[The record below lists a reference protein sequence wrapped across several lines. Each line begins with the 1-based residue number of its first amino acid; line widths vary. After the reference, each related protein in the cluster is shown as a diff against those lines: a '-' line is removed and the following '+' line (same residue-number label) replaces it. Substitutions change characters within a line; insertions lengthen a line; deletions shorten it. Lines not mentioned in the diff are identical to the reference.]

1 MARELHKN
9 KKRAA
14 RLIEEGI
21 MKIIFDNSTLG
32 ECFVVPPE
40 DRVLEYVEAL
50 HILGW
55 NPEVVLD

>member
-1 MARELHKN
+1 
-9 KKRAA
+9 
-14 RLIEEGI
+14 
-21 MKIIFDNSTLG
+21 MKIIFENSTLG

-55 NPEVVLD
+55 KPEVVLD